1 MLLHL
6 PKLSKEL
13 GLEEPGPSCNQ
24 EKVSR
29 DISHKTFQTNY
40 RLHVKQ
46 HTTGKL

>member
-13 GLEEPGPSCNQ
+13 GLKEPGPTWNQ

-29 DISHKTFQTNY
+29 DNLSQNIPD
-40 RLHVKQ
+40 
-46 HTTGKL
+46 